1 MHEAYAFLEPWCA
14 VLRGR
19 LAMENRFSDNLWL
32 SVRPPLSLLAILNR
46 EAAEIRL
53 LREALELLSLVA
65 IVDNEACKFLL
76 LERCD
81 LKLDDQFDEE
91 IIPRFI
97 FRSDAEHLRYSALLP
112 SATIRQFFLGHR
124 TSAAFQAARST
135 ILKLHRGRQKVKKW
149 SKIPYTLQFTD
160 LWNVGQSVLSAHWS
174 TLLVTLDEI
183 QKRNE
188 GHKAVVD
195 DGDYF
200 VYELES
206 VQICFGTIPVSRDL
220 PNVVLTMLE
229 MPDLTISELQ
239 VSLEQEL
246 QIGFFRPGEIHPQDL
261 AAQCRCGMLF
271 NTIFCGRSI
280 TKQQVQTVRRS
291 RIESV
296 VIPMFAVDDQTFSG
310 LCTSLAEASEVRKL
324 TINGA
329 FRPLTPTQRTWRWQW
344 LTYALFSDA
353 SRSSIEEINVVGVQL
368 SHSDVDAIAHVLE
381 TNLPEPNQASDGNLV
396 EYIYA
401 PKGTSVSI
409 KQSITSPNITT
420 TLETIDDFTFRL
432 LQNDEESGRFNVL
445 VPGRGNGVI
454 SSHQAYKVLKVA
466 PSSAGIT
473 SLSLSIDSN
482 AEQEMAV
489 VLRFLQLV
497 GMSLLKLSIQ
507 TGVSAAID
515 VQAILNACP
524 RLDQLYLDSVQI
536 DLDVLMLE
544 VEKGT
549 ANIHSFGLTY
559 YNAPVDVITRF
570 AKKLGDPSSALTNGM
585 RELCLS
591 ADNDES
597 PMSEESVQAFLDV
610 LKTNGKLVYLEL
622 LVLPELFDRYAAA
635 FGQHHRETLSIEK
648 EKLPLRCRLAFL
660 SVDRVNDIFFHLD
673 SHVIQQIF
681 DFAAINAKRTVRL
694 R

>member
-97 FRSDAEHLRYSALLP
+97 FRFDTEHLRYSALLP

-124 TSAAFQAARST
+124 TSAAFQAA
-135 ILKLHRGRQKVKKW
+135 H
-149 SKIPYTLQFTD
+149 PYTLQFTD

-280 TKQQVQTVRRS
+280 TKQQVQTVVDPGS
-291 RIESV
+291 
-296 VIPMFAVDDQTFSG
+296 MDDQTFSG

-353 SRSSIEEINVVGVQL
+353 SRSSIEEINMSMRLLTYLKQTYQSQIKLQMETL
-368 SHSDVDAIAHVLE
+368 SSTLRSERHE
-381 TNLPEPNQASDGNLV
+381 CEYQAVNYQSKYHHNTGNF
-396 EYIYA
+396 
-401 PKGTSVSI
+401 
-409 KQSITSPNITT
+409 
-420 TLETIDDFTFRL
+420 DDFTFRL

-489 VLRFLQLV
+489 CF
-497 GMSLLKLSIQ
+497 
-507 TGVSAAID
+507 
-515 VQAILNACP
+515 
-524 RLDQLYLDSVQI
+524 DS
-536 DLDVLMLE
+536 
-544 VEKGT
+544 
-549 ANIHSFGLTY
+549 
-559 YNAPVDVITRF
+559 YNW
-570 AKKLGDPSSALTNGM
+570 
-585 RELCLS
+585 
-591 ADNDES
+591 
-597 PMSEESVQAFLDV
+597 
-610 LKTNGKLVYLEL
+610 
-622 LVLPELFDRYAAA
+622 
-635 FGQHHRETLSIEK
+635 
-648 EKLPLRCRLAFL
+648 
-660 SVDRVNDIFFHLD
+660 
-673 SHVIQQIF
+673 
-681 DFAAINAKRTVRL
+681 
-694 R
+694 